1 MTLVPRCYLVNQGQ
15 LLLVAV
21 VGAGGRPC
29 GEVEEVLLEVVE
41 DEALL
46 EEVVA
51 SGQGQVAFPE
61 LIVRPLKVACF
72 ERIRIR
78 DRFHNTSQH

>member
-1 MTLVPRCYLVNQGQ
+1 MTFVPGCYLVNQGQ
-15 LLLVAV
+15 L
-21 VGAGGRPC
+21 PC
-29 GEVEEVLLEVVE
+29 GELEEALLEVVE
-41 DEALL
+41 DEALF

-61 LIVRPLKVACF
+61 LIVRALKVAWL